1 MNTCRAP
8 RPGWFCAKKT
18 AGLDCHYVVIG
29 DFYNRLASP
38 LFVSLSDAAARP
50 INVRMTMTQVAISV
64 AVLLGAFLLFAC
76 ASLAVARSDA
86 DTLLNSSERL
96 SFDIQAQPLA
106 QALKAYGQRSDL
118 SVLLD
123 GADPQRPM
131 PAVRG
136 EMTRKQALSTLL
148 DGSGLQAYYVDNRS
162 IVIRLPDGKPAR
174 ASAGQRPLNLSHI
187 SGVRD
192 GAHDYSAYVTR
203 VQQAVRNALCR
214 SPQTRPGSYRLAMQ
228 LWLNPDGQVER
239 VHLLGSTGK
248 TTRDEA
254 ISRVLGN
261 VSMGVAPDASLPQPL
276 VLLLAPVSG
285 HVRDDCP
292 VQAGR

>member
-1 MNTCRAP
+1 
-8 RPGWFCAKKT
+8 
-18 AGLDCHYVVIG
+18 
-29 DFYNRLASP
+29 
-38 LFVSLSDAAARP
+38 
-50 INVRMTMTQVAISV
+50 MTMTQVAISV

-96 SFDIQAQPLA
+96 SFDIPAQPLA
-106 QALKAYGQRSDL
+106 QALKVYGQRSDL

-136 EMTRKQALSTLL
+136 EMTRTQALAALL
-148 DGSGLQAYYVDNRS
+148 EGSGLQAYYLDNRS
-162 IVIRLPDGKPAR
+162 IVIRLPDSKPGR
-174 ASAGQRPLNLSHI
+174 APSGQRPLNLSHI

-203 VQQAVRNALCR
+203 VQQTVRNALCSR
-214 SPQTRPGSYRLAMQ
+214 PLTRPGGYRLAMQ

-239 VHLLGSTGK
+239 VHLLGSTGQAG
-248 TTRDEA
+248 RDTA
-254 ISRVLGN
+254 IRRVLDKLA
-261 VSMGVAPDASLPQPL
+261 MGVAPDAGLPQPL

-292 VQAGR
+292 MQAGK

>member
-1 MNTCRAP
+1 
-8 RPGWFCAKKT
+8 
-18 AGLDCHYVVIG
+18 
-29 DFYNRLASP
+29 
-38 LFVSLSDAAARP
+38 
-50 INVRMTMTQVAISV
+50 MTMTQVAISV

-106 QALKAYGQRSDL
+106 QALNAYGQRSDL

-136 EMTRKQALSTLL
+136 EMTRKQALSSLL
-148 DGSGLQAYYVDNRS
+148 HGSGLQAYYVDNRS
-162 IVIRLPDGKPAR
+162 IVIRLPDSRPGKVAT
-174 ASAGQRPLNLSHI
+174 GQRPLNLNHI

-203 VQQAVRNALCR
+203 VQQTVRNALCR
-214 SPQTRPGSYRLAMQ
+214 SPQTRPGAYRLAMQ
-228 LWLNPDGQVER
+228 LWLNPQGQVER
-239 VHLLGSTGK
+239 VHLLGSTGQAS
-248 TTRDEA
+248 RDQA
-254 ISRVLGN
+254 ISQVLD
-261 VSMGVAPDASLPQPL
+261 SLAMGVAPDASLPQPL

-292 VQAGR
+292 VQAGK

>member
-1 MNTCRAP
+1 
-8 RPGWFCAKKT
+8 
-18 AGLDCHYVVIG
+18 
-29 DFYNRLASP
+29 
-38 LFVSLSDAAARP
+38 
-50 INVRMTMTQVAISV
+50 MTMTQVAISV

-136 EMTRKQALSTLL
+136 EMTRKQALSSLL
-148 DGSGLQAYYVDNRS
+148 HGSGLQAYYVDNRS
-162 IVIRLPDGKPAR
+162 IVIRLPDSRPGKA
-174 ASAGQRPLNLSHI
+174 ATGQRPLNLSHI

-203 VQQAVRNALCR
+203 VQRTVRNALCR
-214 SPQTRPGSYRLAMQ
+214 SPQTRPGAYRLAMQ
-228 LWLNPDGQVER
+228 LWLNPQGQVER
-239 VHLLGSTGK
+239 VHLLGSTGQAS
-248 TTRDEA
+248 RDQA
-254 ISRVLGN
+254 ISQVLD
-261 VSMGVAPDASLPQPL
+261 SLAMGVAPDASLPQPL

-292 VQAGR
+292 AQAGK